1 MVGEPGSW
9 RGDGR
14 APVADW
20 DCPAGG
26 RWVDLA
32 AVTLTLAVAASVK
45 IALANVL
52 LLLAAVAF
60 AVALSRGQ
68 ARWRSSPL
76 QWAVG
81 AYAVVSLGAVAFS
94 LDPRHSLAEVG
105 ELLTLAVVPLVVSLF
120 DRRRWDLLLKALTA
134 VAVASAAVGL
144 WQYLHGASTLS
155 HRLRGLTNHY
165 MTFSGW
171 TLVVALL
178 LVADIAF
185 AADRRR
191 LVWSVPASLLC
202 GLALVLSYTR
212 SAWVGLAAGLVLA
225 AAVWRPRAFLAL
237 PLLVVAVALAL
248 PRPVLERAVSIVDLH
263 HPSNYDR
270 LCMVVSG
277 VEMVGDHPLL
287 GVGLGM
293 VERRYPVHRQDDAP
307 RWRIPHLHN
316 NPLQIAAERGLLGL
330 GAYLGVL
337 VVFATHT
344 VTLLRRRD
352 HPAFPA
358 LAGSALA
365 VAGVTV
371 AGLFEYNWGDAE
383 VWIPTLAVLA
393 APFALAPEEP

>member
-1 MVGEPGSW
+1 MATGCGS
-9 RGDGR
+9 
-14 APVADW
+14 AT
-20 DCPAGG
+20 G
-26 RWVDLA
+26 RWAGSASA
-32 AVTLTLAVAASVK
+32 ALVLAVAGSLK
-45 IALANVL
+45 IALANGLLVL
-52 LLLAAVAF
+52 AVVAF
-60 AVALSRGQ
+60 AVALARGQ

-81 AYAVVSLGAVAFS
+81 AYALASVGAVAFS
-94 LDPRHSLAEVG
+94 LNLGHSLTEVG
-105 ELLTLAVVPLVVSLF
+105 ELLTLAVVPLVVSLL

-134 VAVASAAVGL
+134 VAVLSAAVGL
-144 WQYLHGASTLS
+144 WQYLHGASTLA
-155 HRLRGLTNHY
+155 HRLRGLANHY

-171 TLVVALL
+171 TLVVVLL

-185 AADRRR
+185 NPNPRR
-191 LVWSVPASLLC
+191 LRWSVPAVALC
-202 GLALVLSYTR
+202 GLALALSYTR
-212 SAWVGLAAGLVLA
+212 SAWIGLAAGLVLA
-225 AAVWRPRAFLAL
+225 AAVWRPRTFLAI
-237 PLLVVAVALAL
+237 PVVALAVALAM
-248 PRPVLERAVSIVDLH
+248 PRSVLERAASIVDLH

-270 LCMVVSG
+270 LCMVKSG
-277 VEMVGDHPLL
+277 LEMVGDHPLF

-316 NPLQIAAERGLLGL
+316 NPLQIAAERGLIGL
-330 GAYLGVL
+330 GAYLAVL
-337 VVFATHT
+337 VVFALHT
-344 VTLLRRRD
+344 VAALRRRD

-358 LAGSALA
+358 LAGCVLA